1 MKKDNSVRLYN
12 IMFPIWFLFFFPLLW
27 LVMLP
32 VNFGVDSLV
41 LMLSAKRQ
49 GLEERKALWK
59 KHILPVWGIGFLSD
73 ILGAMLVVVFYFI
86 WCGLDS
92 MGIAT
97 EFNPILFPGTILIAL
112 PGVILAGFLIYW
124 LNRKLTF
131 RKSQLEPA
139 VIHKLCLHLA
149 LWTAPYTML
158 IPLYG

>member
-12 IMFPIWFLFFFPLLW
+12 IMFPIWFLFFFPVLW
-27 LVMLP
+27 LIILP

-49 GLEERKALWK
+49 GLEDRKALWK

-73 ILGAMLVVVFYFI
+73 LLGGGLLFGIYLLLVESPLVGT
-86 WCGLDS
+86 W
-92 MGIAT
+92 M
-97 EFNPILFPGTILIAL
+97 NPVLFPGSVITAI
-112 PGVILAGFLIYW
+112 PGVILAGVLIYF
-124 LNRKLTF
+124 LNKKLTF
-131 RKSQLEPA
+131 RKSQLDPA

-158 IPLYG
+158 IPLYF

>member
-12 IMFPIWFLFFFPLLW
+12 VMFPIWFLFFFPVLW

-41 LMLSAKRQ
+41 LMLSAKKQ
-49 GLEERKALWK
+49 QVEDRKALWK

-73 ILGAMLVVVFYFI
+73 LIGAAVLIPLYLLIVESPLV
-86 WCGLDS
+86 DS
-92 MGIAT
+92 
-97 EFNPILFPGTILIAL
+97 FLNPVYFPGSIITAI
-112 PGVILAGFLIYW
+112 PGVIVAGFMIYI

-131 RKSQLEPA
+131 RKSTLDPA

-149 LWTAPYTML
+149 IFTAPYTML
-158 IPLYG
+158 IPLYF

>member
-12 IMFPIWFLFFFPLLW
+12 VMFPIWFLFFFPVLW

-41 LMLSAKRQ
+41 LMLSAKKQ
-49 GLEERKALWK
+49 QVEDRKALWK

-73 ILGAMLVVVFYFI
+73 LIGAAVLIPLYLLIVESPLV
-86 WCGLDS
+86 DS
-92 MGIAT
+92 
-97 EFNPILFPGTILIAL
+97 FLNPVYFPGSIITAI
-112 PGVILAGFLIYW
+112 PGVIVAGFMIYI

-131 RKSQLEPA
+131 RKSALDPA

-149 LWTAPYTML
+149 IFTAPYTML
-158 IPLYG
+158 IPLYF